1 MKKALE
7 PLILAWRVPELR
19 QRLLFVLGAM
29 IVFVFAIHIPVP
41 NVNKDKL
48 AELINQSAGL
58 LNFIDIFGG
67 GALTRLSIL
76 ALGIMPYITSSIV
89 FQILTIAFPYFKEL
103 QKEGEYGRRKMAQWT
118 RWATIILT
126 MVQSFMASKALVAFG
141 ANTPNVSGIQFIL
154 TTMICLTA
162 GTMFLLWLGEQI
174 TEKGVGNGISF
185 IIFAGIVASLPN
197 QMEQLALGMQSGE
210 VNPFSVIAMFL
221 LFVATTYVIIL
232 VTQGERRIPIR
243 YAPRHVGGK
252 QVQAQRSYLPLKMAA
267 AGVIPIIFAVS
278 IVLFPGQIA
287 TFYLSTLPK
296 DESGSIL
303 QTGMGFNVATTIQ
316 NLFSPES
323 VVASLLYALLVLGF
337 TYFYTAVIFDVR
349 DLADNLKKFGG
360 QIQGYAPGNP
370 TRQFI
375 DRVLTRI
382 TFAGGIF
389 LASIALLQW
398 HAPALLGLGNTGAGA
413 ASTLVGGTSL
423 LIVVGVA
430 LEIMNNLDQ
439 QLKMRQ
445 YEGFVKQMKKGRL

>member
-7 PLILAWRVPELR
+7 PLILSWRVPELR

-29 IVFVFAIHIPVP
+29 IVFVIALHIPAP
-41 NVNKDKL
+41 HVNRERL
-48 AELINQSAGL
+48 RELISQSAGL

-67 GALTRLSIL
+67 GALQRLSIL

-103 QKEGEYGRRKMAQWT
+103 QREGEYGRRKMAQWT
-118 RWATIILT
+118 RWSAIVLT
-126 MVQSFMASKALVAFG
+126 VIQSTMAAKALVAFQ
-141 ANTPNVSGIQFIL
+141 ATDKQVTDLQFII
-154 TTMICLTA
+154 TTVIALTA

-185 IIFAGIVASLPN
+185 IIFAGIVASMPR
-197 QMEQLALGMQSGE
+197 QMSALFIELQAGAVGIA
-210 VNPFSVIAMFL
+210 NVIGLLAMFIG
-221 LFVATTYVIIL
+221 TTWVIIA

-287 TFYLSTLPK
+287 TFYLTSSKAT
-296 DESGSIL
+296 SG
-303 QTGMGFNVATTIQ
+303 TGFVFATWIQ
-316 NLFSPES
+316 YAFSPKS
-323 VVASLLYALLVLGF
+323 LLASLLYAALVMGF

-360 QIQGYAPGNP
+360 QIQGYAPGRP
-370 TRQFI
+370 TQLFI

-382 TFAGGIF
+382 TFAGGVF

-398 HAPALLGLGNTGAGA
+398 WAPAILGLNRSDAPR
-413 ASTLVGGTSL
+413 TLVGGTSL

-445 YEGFVKQMKKGRL
+445 YEGFVRQMKKGRL